1 MTGYSD
7 RISHALAFA
16 AKHHDQQVRRG
27 TRLPYLTAAPNVA
40 VILSR
45 YDRDDDTVVGG
56 VLRDVVQDYVR
67 DGASVEML
75 EGRIGEKFGPAVLRA
90 LLGVVER
97 RQDDEGVEMSPE
109 ERRADLVNR
118 LAAADERGRW
128 VMAAVVVHAAGTLL
142 ADLSRTS
149 FPATVW
155 AHAPDGAGREGT
167 MQWLRGVHQRLTIAG
182 FAAPIMTELG
192 DMLALLDEHAAL
204 LERGGSA
211 VTSSPRPSQSPPPP
225 R

>member
-67 DGASVEML
+67 DGATVEML
-75 EGRIGEKFGPAVLRA
+75 DARIGEKFGPAVLAA

-97 RQDDEGVEMSPE
+97 RQDDDGVEMAPD

-128 VMAAVVVHAAGTLL
+128 VMAAVIVHAAGTLL

-149 FPATVW
+149 FSGTVW
-155 AHAPDGAGREGT
+155 AHATDGAGREGT
-167 MQWLRGVHQRLTIAG
+167 MQWFHGVHQRLTVAG

-192 DMLALLDEHAAL
+192 EMLAALDGRAAL
-204 LERGGSA
+204 LGRGGSGL
-211 VTSSPRPSQSPPPP
+211 R
-225 R
+225 

>member
-1 MTGYSD
+1 MNGYSD

-27 TRLPYLTAAPNVA
+27 TRLPYFTAAPNVA

-45 YDRDDDTVVGG
+45 YDRDDDTVVSGA
-56 VLRDVVQDYVR
+56 LRDVVQDYVR
-67 DGASVEML
+67 DGASVDML
-75 EGRIGEKFGPAVLRA
+75 EGRIGEKFGAPVLAA

-97 RQDDEGVEMSPE
+97 RHDDFGVEMSPE

-118 LAAADERGRW
+118 LAGADERGRW

-149 FPATVW
+149 FPGTVW
-155 AHAPDGAGREGT
+155 THATDGAGREST
-167 MQWLRGVHQRLTIAG
+167 MRWLRGVHQRLTAAG

-192 DMLALLDEHAAL
+192 EMLASLEERAAL
-204 LERGGSA
+204 LERGGSG
-211 VTSSPRPSQSPPPP
+211 VR
-225 R
+225 

>member
-45 YDRDDDTVVGG
+45 YDRDDDTVVSG

-67 DGASVEML
+67 DGFSVEML
-75 EGRIGEKFGPAVLRA
+75 EARIGEKFGPEVLAA

-97 RQDDEGVEMSPE
+97 RYDADGVEMSPE
-109 ERRADLVNR
+109 ERRTDLVHR

-128 VMAAVVVHAAGTLL
+128 VMAAVVTHAAGTLL
-142 ADLSRTS
+142 ADLTRTS
-149 FPATVW
+149 FPGTVW
-155 AHAPDGAGREGT
+155 AYAIDGAGRGST
-167 MQWLRGVHQRLTIAG
+167 MHWLRGVHLRLEAAG

-192 DMLALLDEHAAL
+192 TMLAALGERAARI
-204 LERGGSA
+204 ERGA
-211 VTSSPRPSQSPPPP
+211 
-225 R
+225 

>member
-45 YDRDDDTVVGG
+45 YDCDDDTVVSG

-75 EGRIGEKFGPAVLRA
+75 DARIGEKFGPTVLAA
-90 LLGVVER
+90 LMGVVER
-97 RQDDEGVEMSPE
+97 RHDADGVEMSPD
-109 ERRADLVNR
+109 ERKADLMNR
-118 LAAADERGRW
+118 LAAADERGHW
-128 VMAAVVVHAAGTLL
+128 VMAAVATHAAGTLL
-142 ADLSRTS
+142 ADLTRTS
-149 FPATVW
+149 FPGTVW
-155 AHAPDGAGREGT
+155 AHATDGVGREGT
-167 MQWLRGVHQRLTIAG
+167 MQWFNGVHHRLAAAG
-182 FAAPIMTELG
+182 FAAPIMSELG
-192 DMLALLDEHAAL
+192 GMLAALDERAARIG
-204 LERGGSA
+204 RGA
-211 VTSSPRPSQSPPPP
+211 
-225 R
+225 

>member
-45 YDRDDDTVVGG
+45 YDCDDDTVVSG

-67 DGASVEML
+67 DGASAEML
-75 EGRIGEKFGPAVLRA
+75 DARIGEKFGPAVLA
-90 LLGVVER
+90 SLLGVVER
-97 RQDDEGVEMSPE
+97 RQDDDGVEMSPD
-109 ERRADLVNR
+109 ERRADLLNR

-128 VMAAVVVHAAGTLL
+128 VMAAIMVHAAGTLL

-155 AHAPDGAGREGT
+155 AHATDGAGRDST
-167 MQWLRGVHQRLTIAG
+167 MRWFHGVRQRLTVAG

-192 DMLALLDEHAAL
+192 EMLASLDERAAR
-204 LERGGSA
+204 LERGGA
-211 VTSSPRPSQSPPPP
+211 GLR
-225 R
+225 

>member
-45 YDRDDDTVVGG
+45 YDRDDDTVVSG
-56 VLRDVVQDYVR
+56 VLRDVLQDYVR
-67 DGASVEML
+67 DGATMEIL
-75 EGRIGEKFGPAVLRA
+75 EARIGEKFGPAVLAA

-97 RQDDEGVEMSPE
+97 RHDDDGVEMSPD

-118 LAAADERGRW
+118 LPAADERGRW
-128 VMAAVVVHAAGTLL
+128 VMAAVIVHAAGTLL
-142 ADLSRTS
+142 ADLSRTG
-149 FPATVW
+149 FAGTVW
-155 AHAPDGAGREGT
+155 AHATDGAGRDAT
-167 MQWLRGVHQRLTIAG
+167 MRWFHGVRQRLTVAG
-182 FAAPIMTELG
+182 FAAPIMDELG
-192 DMLALLDEHAAL
+192 AMLAALDERASM
-204 LERGGSA
+204 LERGE
-211 VTSSPRPSQSPPPP
+211 R
-225 R
+225 RLR

>member
-7 RISHALAFA
+7 RINHALAFA

-45 YDRDDDTVVGG
+45 YHRDDDTVVSG
-56 VLRDVVQDYVR
+56 VLRYVVQDYAR
-67 DGASVEML
+67 DGLSVEML
-75 EGRIGEKFGPAVLRA
+75 EARIGEKFGPPVLVA

-97 RQDDEGVEMSPE
+97 RYDDDGVEMAPD
-109 ERRADLVNR
+109 ERRADLLNR

-142 ADLSRTS
+142 ADLSRTT
-149 FPATVW
+149 FPVTVW
-155 AHAPDGAGREGT
+155 ERATDGAGREGT
-167 MQWLRGVHQRLTIAG
+167 MHWFHGVYRRLEAAG
-182 FAAPIMTELG
+182 FEAPIMDELG
-192 DMLALLDEHAAL
+192 GMLAALDERAADIV
-204 LERGGSA
+204 RGAPGIRS
-211 VTSSPRPSQSPPPP
+211 
-225 R
+225 